1 MGRVLALIIAVWLC
15 APLPGAAQDG
25 RATLQN
31 AAKALGADTV
41 KSLTYTASGVNFA
54 IGQSP
59 VPGAAWPR
67 FNIPRFSRAVN
78 YETASLRD
86 EQVRSRAEMP
96 PRGGG
101 VPAIGEARQ
110 IQVMSGDL
118 AWNVTGETAAPA
130 PVALIERQ
138 LQLWTTP
145 HGVIK
150 AAMANNATVQ
160 GRTVAFAVPGRYSI
174 KATLDDRGMV
184 EKIEAVLS
192 NPVVGDMPVEVHY
205 ADYQDFGGVKFP
217 MRIRQA
223 AGGFPAADLT
233 VSEVKPNAPVEIT
246 VPDNIRQ
253 ASMPYARVSGDPAA
267 EGVWYVTGGS
277 HHSVVIEM
285 RDHVIVVEGPLNDER
300 ATAVLAEARR
310 LVPGKPIRYVVNSH
324 HHFDHSGGLRAFA
337 AEGITVI
344 THETTRAFFE
354 SALAAPATMTP
365 DRQQAAR
372 RKVAVEGVRDKRV
385 LTDGTR
391 TVEIHHIAGN
401 THADGML
408 MVYLPKERLLIEAD
422 AFTPGPPNAP
432 VPAIIN
438 PLSVNLAD
446 NVARLNLGVDR
457 ILPLHGRIVPLAEL
471 HRMIGRGN

>member
-1 MGRVLALIIAVWLC
+1 MGTILALITAVLLC
-15 APLPGAAQDG
+15 LPAFAVAQDA
-25 RATLQN
+25 RATLQG
-31 AAKALGADTV
+31 AAQALGADNL
-41 KSLTYTASGVNFA
+41 KSFTYTASGVNFA
-54 IGQSP
+54 IGQSA

-67 FNIPRFSRAVN
+67 FNIPTFTRTVN
-78 YETASLRD
+78 YDTASLRD
-86 EQVRSRAEMP
+86 EQLRSRAEMP

-101 VPAIGEARQ
+101 VPAVGEVRQ
-110 IQVMSGDL
+110 IQVVSGDL
-118 AWNVTGETAAPA
+118 AWNVTGETAAAA

-138 LQLWTTP
+138 VQLWTTP

-160 GRTVAFAVPGRYSI
+160 GRTVAFAVPGRYAI

-184 EKIEAVLS
+184 ERVEAVFS
-192 NPVVGDMPVEVHY
+192 NPVVGDMPLEVTY
-205 ADYQDFGGVKFP
+205 ADYRDFGGVKFP

-233 VSEVKPNAPVEIT
+233 VSDVKPNAPVEIAA
-246 VPDNIRQ
+246 PDNVRS
-253 ASMPYARVSGDPAA
+253 ATMPYARVTSESVA

-285 RDHVIVVEGPLNDER
+285 SDHTMVVESPLNDER
-300 ATAVLAEARR
+300 AVAVIAEARR
-310 LVPGKPIRYVVNSH
+310 LVPGKPIRYVINSH
-324 HHFDHSGGLRAFA
+324 HHFDHSGGLRAVA

-354 SALAAPATMTP
+354 GALAAPATMTP

-391 TVEIHHIAGN
+391 TVEIHHMAGS
-401 THADGML
+401 THSDGML
-408 MVYLPKERLLIEAD
+408 MIYLPKERLLIQAD

-446 NVARLNLGVDR
+446 NIARLNLGVDR
-457 ILPLHGRIVPLAEL
+457 LLPLHGRIVPLSEL
-471 HRMIGRGN
+471 HRMIGRSN

>member
-1 MGRVLALIIAVWLC
+1 MGRALALITAILLC
-15 APLPGAAQDG
+15 LPLPAAAQDA

-31 AAKALGADTV
+31 AARALGADQV
-41 KSLTYTASGVNFA
+41 KSFIYTASGVNFA
-54 IGQSP
+54 PGQSAT
-59 VPGAAWPR
+59 PGAAWPR
-67 FNIPRFSRAVN
+67 FNIPTFSRSVN

-86 EQVRSRAEMP
+86 EQLRSRAEMP

-101 VPAIGEARQ
+101 VPAVGEVRQ
-110 IQVMSGDL
+110 IQVVSGDF
-118 AWNVTGETAAPA
+118 AWNVAGETAAPA

-184 EKIEAVLS
+184 DRVEAVLS
-192 NPVVGDMPVEVHY
+192 SPVVGDMPVEVTY
-205 ADYQDFGGVKFP
+205 ADYRDFGGVKFP
-217 MRIRQA
+217 MRIRQV
-223 AGGFPAADLT
+223 AGGFPSADLT
-233 VSEVKPNAPVEIT
+233 VSDVKPNAPVEIA
-246 VPDNIRQ
+246 VPDGIR
-253 ASMPYARVSGDPAA
+253 AATTPYARVTSESVAD
-267 EGVWYVTGGS
+267 GVWYVTGGS

-285 RDHVIVVEGPLNDER
+285 SDHAIVVESPLNDER
-300 ATAVLAEARR
+300 AVAVIAEARR
-310 LVPGKPIRYVVNSH
+310 LVPAKPIRYVINSH

-354 SALAAPATMTP
+354 GALAAPATMTP

-372 RKVAVEGVRDKRV
+372 RKVTVESVRDKRV

-391 TVEIHHIAGN
+391 SVEIHHMAGS
-401 THADGML
+401 THADGMV
-408 MVYLPKERLLIEAD
+408 MIHLPKERLLIQAD

-446 NVARLNLGVDR
+446 NIARLSLGVDR
-457 ILPLHGRIVPLAEL
+457 LLPLHGRIVPLAEL
-471 HRMIGRGN
+471 HRMIGRAN

>member
-1 MGRVLALIIAVWLC
+1 MRKVLALLTAILLC
-15 APLPGAAQDG
+15 LPGAALAQDA
-25 RATLQN
+25 RATLQG
-31 AAKALGADTV
+31 AAQSLGADSL
-41 KSLTYTASGVNFA
+41 KSFTYTASGVNFA
-54 IGQSP
+54 IGQSA
-59 VPGAAWPR
+59 VPGAPWPR
-67 FNIPRFSRAVN
+67 FNIPTFTRAVN

-86 EQVRSRAEMP
+86 EQLRSRAEMP

-101 VPAIGEARQ
+101 VPAIGEVRQ
-110 IQVMSGDL
+110 IQIVSGDL

-138 LQLWTTP
+138 LQLWITP

-184 EKIEAVLS
+184 ERVEAVLS
-192 NPVVGDMPVEVHY
+192 NPVVGDMPLEVTY
-205 ADYQDFGGVKFP
+205 ADYRDFGGVKFP

-233 VSEVKPNAPVEIT
+233 VTDVKPNAPVEIAA
-246 VPDNIRQ
+246 PDNIRS
-253 ASMPYARVSGDPAA
+253 ATTPYARVTSESVA

-277 HHSVVIEM
+277 HHSVVIELS
-285 RDHVIVVEGPLNDER
+285 DHTMVVESPLNDER
-300 ATAVLAEARR
+300 AIAVIAEARR
-310 LVPGKPIRYVVNSH
+310 LVPGKPIRYAINSH
-324 HHFDHSGGLRAFA
+324 HHFDHSGGLRAVA

-354 SALAAPATMTP
+354 GALAAPATMTP

-372 RKVAVEGVRDKRV
+372 RKVTVEGVRDKRV

-391 TVEIHHIAGN
+391 SVEIHHIAGN

-446 NVARLNLGVDR
+446 NIARLNLPVDR

>member
-1 MGRVLALIIAVWLC
+1 MGRILALITAVSLGL
-15 APLPGAAQDG
+15 PLVAAAQDA
-25 RATLQN
+25 RATLQG
-31 AAKALGADTV
+31 AARALGADGV
-41 KSLTYTASGVNFA
+41 KSLTYTAGGINFA
-54 IGQSP
+54 PGQSA
-59 VPGAAWPR
+59 VPGAPWPR
-67 FNIPRFSRAVN
+67 FNVPTFTRAVN

-86 EQVRSRAEMP
+86 ELVRSRAEMP

-101 VPAIGEARQ
+101 IPAVGEVRQ
-110 IQVMSGDL
+110 IQVVSGDH
-118 AWNVTGETAAPA
+118 AWNMAGETAAPA

-150 AAMANNATVQ
+150 AAMANNAVVQ
-160 GRTVAFAVPGRYSI
+160 GRTVSFTVPGRYAV

-184 EKIEAVLS
+184 EKVEAVLS
-192 NPVVGDMPVEVHY
+192 SPVVGDMPVEVSY
-205 ADYQDFGGVKFP
+205 ADYRDFGGVKFP

-233 VSEVKPNAPVEIT
+233 VSDVKPNAPVEIT
-246 VPDNIRQ
+246 VPDNVRG
-253 ASMPYARVSGDPAA
+253 ATMPYARVTSDPVA

-285 RDHVIVVEGPLNDER
+285 ADHIVVVEGPLNDER
-300 ATAVLAEARR
+300 ATAVIAEARR
-310 LVPGKPIRYVVNSH
+310 LAPGKPIRYVINSH

-344 THETTRAFFE
+344 AHESSRAFFE
-354 SALAAPATMTP
+354 GALAAPATMTP

-372 RKVAVEGVRDKRV
+372 RKVTVEGVRDRRV

-408 MVYLPKERLLIEAD
+408 MVYLPKERLLVQAD

-432 VPAIIN
+432 VPANIN

-446 NVARLNLGVDR
+446 NIARLTLGVDR
-457 ILPLHGRIVPLAEL
+457 LLPLHGRIVPLAEL